1 MKVAPR
7 ALRRH
12 GPNAATGLTLLL
24 GLGAIEAARLGNPD
38 LALAL
43 VLVAI
48 VTDGIDGS
56 LARRWGTT
64 SSMGRHL
71 DALADL
77 VAFGVAPGVVFA
89 ARHPA
94 APPPALFLALAL
106 VAGAGAWRLA
116 RFQAEPAGPG
126 DEAFAGLPITA
137 AGPLF
142 AVATSGAHP
151 AAWTDGVVWAAG
163 VAVLMVSRV
172 PYGRATAGVS
182 GLVAPVGA
190 LVFGVLLLVEARAA
204 FLMAQAL
211 LMVYAGFGL
220 ARAVGH
226 LAQAAAMATSDL
238 PVGGGRRR
246 AG

>member
-1 MKVAPR
+1 MAPR

-12 GPNAATGLTLLL
+12 GPNAATGITLLL
-24 GLGAIEAARLGNPD
+24 GLGAIEAARVGHAD

-48 VTDGIDGS
+48 VSDGLDGM
-56 LARRWGTT
+56 LARRWGSA

-77 VAFGVAPGVVFA
+77 VAFGVAPGMVFA

-94 APPPALFLALAL
+94 APQPAIFLVLAL

-116 RFQAEPAGPG
+116 RYQAEPAGPG
-126 DEAFAGLPITA
+126 EEAFAGLPITA

-142 AVATSGAHP
+142 AVATSGAIP

-163 VAVLMVSRV
+163 LALLMASRV
-172 PYGRATAGVS
+172 PYGRATSGVT
-182 GLVAPVGA
+182 GLVAPLGA
-190 LVFGVLLLVEARAA
+190 AMFGVLLLVEARAA

-211 LMVYAGFGL
+211 LMGYAGFGL

-226 LAQAAAMATSDL
+226 LAQGAVVATGNV
-238 PVGGGRRR
+238 PFGGRRGR